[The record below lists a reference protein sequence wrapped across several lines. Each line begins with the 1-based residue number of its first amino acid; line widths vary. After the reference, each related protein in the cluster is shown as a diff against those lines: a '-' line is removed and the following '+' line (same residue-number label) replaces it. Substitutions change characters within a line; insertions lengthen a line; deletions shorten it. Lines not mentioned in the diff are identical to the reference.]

1 MTGGGRPRR
10 RDERGRAHDGPVPL
24 SEALG
29 VLSKRMGVAAP
40 DVLST
45 VFGHWAEL
53 VGPSMA
59 AHVRPLRLQE
69 RTLFVSADHPAWAT
83 QVRHLTT
90 EILARLREAC
100 GDDRAPDTLEV
111 RVRA

>member
-1 MTGGGRPRR
+1 
-10 RDERGRAHDGPVPL
+10 
-24 SEALG
+24 
-29 VLSKRMGVAAP
+29 VLSQRMGVAGP

-59 AHVRPLRLQE
+59 AHVRPLRLQQQ
-69 RTLFVSADHPAWAT
+69 TLVVSADHPAWAT
-83 QVRHLTT
+83 QVRHLAT
-90 EILARLREAC
+90 EILARLRDAC
-100 GDDRAPDTLEV
+100 GAEHAPEHLEV